1 MTYFVLGGSPCSGKS
16 SIASSLTRSYGLEL
30 YACDAFETPHVQRSS
45 FEAQPTLHSARALN
59 FGQHFMRDPE
69 DLLEFNFNFYR
80 EEWTFI
86 LEDLNNKT
94 GLVLLEGAACM
105 PELVPLEWPA
115 VWLVP
120 SPEFQRYHY
129 AQRPW
134 IQSVLEGTANP
145 ERAFDHWMAR
155 DELFAQHVI
164 KVCQRLNRPFI
175 VVDGSQ
181 TLEQTLEWTRKAL
194 NLSLLPRV
202 DFSGPSCSG
211 YEGPDR
217 EQDMEDLA

>member
-1 MTYFVLGGSPCSGKS
+1 MKPFVLGGSPCSGKS
-16 SIASSLTRSYGLEL
+16 TLASSLVRDYSLEL

-45 FEAQPTLHSARALN
+45 FVAQPTLYSARALN

-69 DLLEFNFNFYR
+69 DLLEFNLNFYR

-86 LEDLNNKT
+86 LEDLKNKT
-94 GLVLLEGAACM
+94 GPVLLEGAACM

-120 SPEFQRYHY
+120 TPDFQRYHY

-134 IQSVLEGTANP
+134 IQGVLKGTPNP
-145 ERAFDHWMAR
+145 EVAFEHWMAR
-155 DELFAQHVI
+155 DELFAQHVV
-164 KVCQRLNRPFI
+164 KQCQRLNRLFL

-181 TLEQTLEWTRKAL
+181 TLQQTLEWTRKAL
-194 NLSLLPRV
+194 N
-202 DFSGPSCSG
+202 F
-211 YEGPDR
+211 
-217 EQDMEDLA
+217 